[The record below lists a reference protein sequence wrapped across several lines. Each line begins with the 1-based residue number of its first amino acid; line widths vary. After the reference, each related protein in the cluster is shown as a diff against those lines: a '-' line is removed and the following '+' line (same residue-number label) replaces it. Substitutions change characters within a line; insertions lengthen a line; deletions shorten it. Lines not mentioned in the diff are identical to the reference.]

1 MVPRPIRPT
10 RMGGDS
16 HTTRTAARAAPGAT
30 GSGRQFRCC
39 GGGDRRIPGISGGAL
54 APTTNLDDWPNLSR
68 PPASPPAW
76 RGIRVLPQCVLHAC
90 AASRPRGAVATGR
103 PHPNPLQPRREREYP
118 GLRNGELAGAASHGR
133 RGDCVAG
140 ATILPAMATVA
151 LNPLV
156 DQFRARCDRL
166 GVGVTLATR
175 VEVPGAIAAFFQA
188 RGVRTALVASD
199 LAGYRDGI
207 VRRLTETGIAAVDA
221 TTPEAADPIDA
232 GVTGAAFAIAETGS
246 VAIVGNHLPDRLASM
261 LPSYHAAL
269 VDQNLLI
276 ANLDGAAERL
286 EAAFAA
292 GARYASLVTGP
303 SRTADVEK
311 TLAVG
316 VHGPREVH
324 VVIVAD

>member
-1 MVPRPIRPT
+1 
-10 RMGGDS
+10 
-16 HTTRTAARAAPGAT
+16 
-30 GSGRQFRCC
+30 
-39 GGGDRRIPGISGGAL
+39 
-54 APTTNLDDWPNLSR
+54 
-68 PPASPPAW
+68 
-76 RGIRVLPQCVLHAC
+76 
-90 AASRPRGAVATGR
+90 
-103 PHPNPLQPRREREYP
+103 
-118 GLRNGELAGAASHGR
+118 
-133 RGDCVAG
+133 
-140 ATILPAMATVA
+140 MATVA

-269 VDQNLLI
+269 VDQDLLI